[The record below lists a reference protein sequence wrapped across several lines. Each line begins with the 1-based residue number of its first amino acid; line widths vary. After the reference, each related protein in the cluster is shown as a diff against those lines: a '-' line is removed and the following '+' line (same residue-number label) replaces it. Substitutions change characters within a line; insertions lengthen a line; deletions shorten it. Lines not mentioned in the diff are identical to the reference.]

1 MMYNPFDTATA
12 VNPLQ
17 NPSVLTTPIP
27 AARGDQHHFLQHAAA
42 STTTCTNLGPIFDA
56 QLNSNFAYCYD
67 RGNGQYTRLIPADM
81 LPPLQKH
88 SCYAAWLRWYDGG
101 SSAPWFASK
110 RILEQYRACCSTKP
124 PGDTPLASGHN
135 PALLLLSETWG
146 GYRQSTPGFSRI
158 DNIVVTTPSTAN
170 LLSPSL
176 SNAATGGHRQ
186 SKIYCDKWV
195 HEGVCAFTQR
205 GCKYKHEMPSDKLTQ
220 HQLGLFQGYPHW
232 WKKHQADL
240 SRQREALPS
249 ETPKNSSQSNE
260 YRGSNERYIGNP
272 IGSAARNT
280 SCRGLSSNTGS
291 QLPWQQNGEYSGKSQ
306 LLGANS
312 SVVRT
317 TSRDMSSAIRNV
329 MNVAANIP
337 SRDLSPCPV
346 SYESPFGPIAPP
358 ARSNATVVIRTDSRS
373 GAPTGTNR
381 Y

>member
-1 MMYNPFDTATA
+1 MLLPAPPHVRISVRFSMLSSTATLRTA
-12 VNPLQ
+12 TIVATANILDSFPLTCFH
-17 NPSVLTTPIP
+17 PSKNIP
-27 AARGDQHHFLQHAAA
+27 AMQRGYAGMMVVPQPRGLPP
-42 STTTCTNLGPIFDA
+42 NGYW
-56 QLNSNFAYCYD
+56 SNTEPVVV
-67 RGNGQYTRLIPADM
+67 RSPPVTPPSPADTI
-81 LPPLQKH
+81 Q
-88 SCYAAWLRWYDGG
+88 
-101 SSAPWFASK
+101 
-110 RILEQYRACCSTKP
+110 
-124 PGDTPLASGHN
+124 
-135 PALLLLSETWG
+135 
-146 GYRQSTPGFSRI
+146 SRI

-176 SNAATGGHRQ
+176 SNAATGGHRR

-272 IGSAARNT
+272 IVSAAGNT
-280 SCRGLSSNTGS
+280 SCRGLSSDTGG
-291 QLPWQQNGEYSGKSQ
+291 QLPWRQNGEYSGESQ

-317 TSRDMSSAIRNV
+317 TSRDMSGAMRNV

-358 ARSNATVVIRTDSRS
+358 ARSNATVFIRTDSRR

-381 Y
+381 H